1 MHRLLKVNY
10 MRKKILHILLWAI
23 ASPFLLFLLAC
34 VLLLIPPIQN
44 YAVDKVASIA
54 SEKTEF
60 QISIDEIGLSL
71 PFNLKLKGVL
81 VNDSTQTQLLKLDE
95 AKAHIQFLP
104 LLRKEVEVD
113 KIEVKGICINS
124 KDYIEGIQ
132 VNGCMGYL
140 ALNSK
145 VDMDDEY
152 AKIKEIV
159 LNDADLQVCYAD
171 TAEVDTTAINWKID
185 LDHIQAQNL
194 KVSVSIPLDTMLVDL
209 NAEQIN
215 LTATSANL
223 QDTVYQIGKLIMN
236 NGGLTYKQG
245 TPLPLEET
253 SLGLNPSHVVL
264 TDVNFNL
271 ENIKYSNTDLQ
282 AQINSFN
289 LKEQS
294 GLAIQ
299 EAYGNL
305 LMNSEDLQ
313 INDLVIKTPYSFVTL
328 TASAQQSALAG
339 NPQGL
344 IKLRA
349 MGDIGKAD
357 IMTTL
362 GENYKNMMQSYPD
375 ETLHLQAGIDGT
387 LNNLELS
394 ALNAN
399 IPGMFSFDAKGK
411 GTKLTNKQQ
420 RQGEITMELNAE
432 RIDFINSFAEG
443 YSIPDQWRLSGQLN
457 LNGSAVGTHIEWAQ
471 HRTLAMSNAEPI
483 DTLELKASMSGEY
496 NLDTEAYLLT
506 ASAHELDLKSI
517 LQDDSIKAIT
527 ADIHL
532 EGQGLD
538 LLNPH
543 TRLAVNGSINRF
555 EYGSYSLTNT
565 QLEANL
571 QQHQLTAKLNM
582 GNSMVDINASVNGE
596 LGKKESQ
603 LKMTVDVGKLNWTK
617 IGLSN
622 AAVTSNHKFNADL
635 YTNYKDALNLNA
647 SLTHNKVNAPIR
659 SFTLKDLY
667 AGFTTH
673 KDTTTAFMKAGDLQL
688 SFDSDQQIMKLG
700 KQLDKVMAELNKQ
713 WDEKE
718 ISPEALK
725 PFMPSMCL
733 KLMSGKDNPIHNM
746 LLMNGVSYNKLY
758 VDMDTSTSEGINGVA
773 YLHGLMND
781 SIALD
786 TMRLTLSQDT
796 AAFKISALVKSN
808 GSKHQE
814 AFQTM
819 LDGNIGKNRA
829 EVLAQYLNA
838 KNEKGLYMGAKARFG
853 QRGMRVSFFPESPT
867 LVYRPFKL
875 NERNHII
882 LTNKG
887 RLRANVHLN
896 DGNGTFISFY
906 TSHED
911 STWVQDMTLEMQGIN
926 LKQFRRIIPYMPRM
940 EGVLGTEIHYQ
951 QNKNTHMA
959 NAEMEL
965 ADWTYEGYDMGSWQ
979 MSGIY
984 MPTERGNHRISGN
997 IERNG
1002 TEIVNMNGIYATSPR
1017 DGSGLIRADV
1027 NMSHF
1032 PLEIVNPM
1040 VPFGM
1045 VKMSGDIDG
1054 KMSARGRA
1062 SSPKMNGSITLDN
1075 VAMEIP
1081 ELSAQFTMG
1090 NKPVEV
1096 KDSKLLLKDF
1106 DIFTKGK
1113 TPFRT
1118 NGSVDFADFEKVY
1131 TDLRMKAKD
1140 YELINAKKNKK
1151 ATTYGKV
1158 YVDVDAT
1165 VKGALDNLVMRGNMN
1180 VLGKTNFTY
1189 LLKDS
1194 PLTVTDRLNDM
1205 VTFVN
1210 LRDTLA
1216 LMKEDNK
1223 KVSLMGLDV
1232 AMSIHIDQA
1241 VRARADLNDNGSNY
1255 MLLEGGGDL
1264 YFQYTP
1270 QGKMML
1276 SGRYTLNDGEMKYE
1290 IPVIP
1295 LKTFHIKQ
1303 GSYLE
1308 WTGDMMNPSMNIVAT
1323 ERVRASV
1330 TPWKGASTRMV
1341 NFDVGIEMV
1350 QTLKNLGMKF
1360 TLQAPDDLSIQEELA
1375 AMAAEERGKLAVTML
1390 VTGLYMAEG
1399 NVGTDF
1405 NMGHALNSFLQS
1417 EISSIAG
1424 KALDIN
1430 LGMET
1435 IENTDD
1441 GGRRTDYNFQFAK
1454 RFWNNR
1460 FRIVI
1465 GGKVSTGNTAQK
1477 SDTFIDNVS
1486 IEYRLDNS
1494 ATRYIKLFHNKNYE
1508 SVLEGE
1514 ITETGLGIVLSR
1526 KVSQLGE
1533 LFIFRKKKEN
1543 VYNE

>member
-1 MHRLLKVNY
+1 
-10 MRKKILHILLWAI
+10 MRKKHLYILLWAI
-23 ASPFLLFLLAC
+23 ASPFILFILAC

-44 YAVDKVASIA
+44 YVVDKVAAIA
-54 SEKTEF
+54 SEKTDL

-95 AKAHIQFLP
+95 AKAHMQFLP
-104 LLRKEVEVD
+104 LLKKELEID
-113 KIEVKGICINS
+113 KIEVKGICIDT

-145 VDMDDEY
+145 VNMDEEY
-152 AKIKEIV
+152 AKIKEVV
-159 LNDADLQVCYAD
+159 LSDADLQICYAD
-171 TAEVDTTAINWKID
+171 TAEIDTTAINWKFY
-185 LDHIQAQNL
+185 LEHIQVQRL
-194 KVSVSIPLDTMLVDL
+194 KVGVSMPLDTMSVDL
-209 NAEQIN
+209 NAEQLN
-215 LTATSANL
+215 LKATSVNM
-223 QDTVYQIGKLIMN
+223 QDTIYQIGQFIMN
-236 NGGLTYKQG
+236 DGGVTYKQG
-245 TPLPLEET
+245 TQSPLEDS
-253 SLGLNPSHVVL
+253 SLGFDPSHIVL
-264 TDVNFNL
+264 SGVNFNL

-282 AQINSFN
+282 VQINNFN
-289 LKEQS
+289 MKEQS

-305 LMNSEDLQ
+305 MMNSEDLH
-313 INDLVIKTPYSFVTL
+313 INDLVVKTPYSFLTL
-328 TASAQQSALAG
+328 TASAQQNVFAG

-349 MGDIGKAD
+349 MADIGKAD
-357 IMTTL
+357 LLVAL
-362 GENYKNMMQSYPD
+362 GDNFKNMMQNYPD
-375 ETLHLQAGIDGT
+375 ETLHLQAGVDGT

-399 IPGMFSFDAKGK
+399 IPGVFSFDAKGQ
-411 GTKLTNKQQ
+411 GTKLTNKKQ
-420 RQGEITMELNAE
+420 RQGVVTMELNAE
-432 RIDFINSFAEG
+432 RIDFINSFTEG
-443 YSIPDQWRLSGQLN
+443 YSIPDRWRLSGQIN
-457 LNGSAVGTHIEWAQ
+457 LDRSAIGTHLEWAQ
-471 HRTLAMSNAEPI
+471 HRTLAVSNAEPI
-483 DTLELKASMSGEY
+483 DTLELKASLTGEY
-496 NLDTEAYLLT
+496 DLDKETYLFT

-527 ADIHL
+527 ADMYL

-543 TRLAVNGSINRF
+543 SHFIANGSINNF

-571 QQHQLTAKLNM
+571 QQHLFTANLNM
-582 GNSMVDINASVNGE
+582 GNTMMDINASINGE
-596 LGKKESQ
+596 LGKKESL
-603 LKMTVDVGKLNWTK
+603 LKMTVDVAKLNWTK

-622 AAVTSNHKFNADL
+622 AAVSSSHKFNADL
-635 YTNYKDALNLNA
+635 YTNYKDALNFNA
-647 SLTHNKVNAPIR
+647 SVTHNRVNAPTR

-667 AGFTTH
+667 AGFSTQ
-673 KDTTTAFMKAGDLQL
+673 KDTTSAFMKAGDLQL
-688 SFDSDQQIMKLG
+688 SFDSDQQLMKLG
-700 KQLDKVMAELNKQ
+700 KQLDKLMAELDKQ

-725 PFMPSMCL
+725 AFMPSMCL
-733 KLMSGKDNPIHNM
+733 KLVSGKDNPIHNM
-746 LLMNGVSYNKLY
+746 LWMNGISYNKLY
-758 VDMDTSTSEGINGVA
+758 VDLDTSTSEGINGIA

-786 TMRLTLSQDT
+786 TMRLALNQDT
-796 AAFKISALVKSN
+796 TAFKISALIKSN

-819 LDGNIGKNRA
+819 LDGNIGKNKA

-853 QRGMRVSFFPESPT
+853 QRGMRISFFPENPT

-896 DGNGTFISFY
+896 DGKGTSISFY

-940 EGVLGTEIHYQ
+940 EGILGTEIHYQ
-951 QNKNTHMA
+951 QNKETHMA

-965 ADWTYEGYDMGSWQ
+965 ANWTYEGYDMGSWQ

-997 IERNG
+997 LERNG
-1002 TEIVNMNGIYATSPR
+1002 TEIMNMNGLYAISPK

-1040 VPFGM
+1040 IPLGM

-1081 ELSAQFTMG
+1081 ELSARFTMD

-1096 KDSKLLLKDF
+1096 KDSKLILKNF
-1106 DIFTKGK
+1106 DIYTKGK

-1118 NGSVDFADFEKVY
+1118 NGSVDFSNLEQVY

-1140 YELINAKKNKK
+1140 YELINAKKNRK
-1151 ATTYGKV
+1151 ATTYGKI
-1158 YVDVDAT
+1158 YVDLDAT
-1165 VKGALDNLVMRGNMN
+1165 IKGALDNLVMRGNMN

-1210 LRDTLA
+1210 LRDTMA
-1216 LMKEDNK
+1216 VMRADNK
-1223 KVSLMGLDV
+1223 KVELQGLDV

-1241 VRARADLNDNGSNY
+1241 VQARADLNEDGSNY

-1270 QGKMML
+1270 QGKMLL
-1276 SGRYTLNDGEMKYE
+1276 SGRYALINGEMKYE

-1308 WTGDMMNPSMNIVAT
+1308 WTGDIMNPSMNIVAT

-1330 TPWKGASTRMV
+1330 TPKGGSTRMV
-1341 NFDVGIEMV
+1341 NFDVGIEMI
-1350 QTLKNLGMKF
+1350 QNLKNLGMKF
-1360 TLQAPDDLSIQEELA
+1360 TLQAPDDLTIQEELG

-1390 VTGLYMAEG
+1390 VTGLYLAEG
-1399 NVGTDF
+1399 NEGTDF
-1405 NMGHALNSFLQS
+1405 NVGNALNSFLQS

-1435 IENTDD
+1435 IENAED
-1441 GGRRTDYNFQFAK
+1441 GGHRTDYNFQFAK

-1477 SDTFIDNVS
+1477 NDTFIDNVS

-1494 ATRYIKLFHNKNYE
+1494 ATRYVKLFHNKNYE